1 MRKILSSVLML
12 AAGMV
17 LLNSCEKV
25 DVPQDVNTLG
35 KGSYVTLVKSTNLLL
50 DFSNLAGSKAAID
63 VQEYG
68 AEQEKLTIYVAPGT
82 PTQDRTKWKKVKEVP
97 NDNDGLYNLSVSGTE
112 IATAIAPTVISP
124 GNQYTMYN
132 VITTKDGRTFDFA
145 NTATGFSGNPN
156 YNMAMTW
163 SATVICPF
171 VAPIGGKYIVVQDDW
186 VDWSPGAEVDVTD
199 GPGANQVN
207 ISKVWPNPAYGSVIN
222 PLVINVTP
230 STGAATIP
238 SGLVWG
244 NYGSYNASTLSPNS
258 GFVFSCTGQII
269 MNIRIDASG
278 FGDQG
283 AFNLILK
290 KK

>member
-1 MRKILSSVLML
+1 MRKILSNVLML
-12 AAGMV
+12 VTGMV
-17 LLNSCEKV
+17 LLNSCEKF

-35 KGSYVTLVKSTNLLL
+35 KGSYVTLTKANNLIL
-50 DFSNLAGSKAAID
+50 DFSNLSGSKASID
-63 VQEYG
+63 VKEFG
-68 AEQEKLTIYVAPGT
+68 AEQEKLTIFVAPGT
-82 PTQDRTKWKKVKEVP
+82 PTQDKTKWKKIKEVP
-97 NDNDGLYNLSVSGTE
+97 NTNGGIYNLSVSGTE
-112 IATAIAPTVISP
+112 IATAIAPAVIAP

-132 VITTKDGRTFDFA
+132 VVTTKDGRTFDYA

-156 YNMAMTW
+156 YNMALSW

-171 VAPIGGKYIVVQDDW
+171 IAPIGGKYIVVQDDW
-186 VDWSPGAEVDVTD
+186 VDWSPGDEVDVLD

-222 PLVINVTP
+222 PLVIDVKP
-230 STGAATIP
+230 ATGEASIP

-244 NYGSYNASTLSPNS
+244 NYGSYNASTLTPNT

-269 MNIRIDASG
+269 MTIRVNAGG

-283 AFNLILK
+283 SLKLILRK
-290 KK
+290 K

>member
-35 KGSYVTLVKSTNLLL
+35 KGSYVTLTKANNLIL
-50 DFSNLAGSKAAID
+50 DFSNLSGSKASID
-63 VQEYG
+63 VKEFG
-68 AEQEKLTIYVAPGT
+68 AEQEKLTIFVAPGT
-82 PTQDRTKWKKVKEVP
+82 PTQDKTKWKKIKEVP
-97 NDNDGLYNLSVSGTE
+97 NTNGGIYNLSVSGTE
-112 IATAIAPTVISP
+112 IATAIAPAVIAP

-132 VITTKDGRTFDFA
+132 VVTTKDGRTFDYA

-156 YNMAMTW
+156 YNMALSW

-171 VAPIGGKYIVVQDDW
+171 IAPIGGKYIVVQDDW
-186 VDWSPGAEVDVTD
+186 VDWSPGDEVDVLD

-222 PLVINVTP
+222 PLVINVKP
-230 STGAATIP
+230 ATGEASIP

-244 NYGSYNASTLSPNS
+244 NYGSYNASTLSPNT

-269 MNIRIDASG
+269 MTIRVNAGG

-283 AFNLILK
+283 SLKLILRK
-290 KK
+290 K

>member
-1 MRKILSSVLML
+1 MRKILSNVLML

-17 LLNSCEKV
+17 LLNSCEKF

-35 KGSYVTLVKSTNLLL
+35 KGSYVTLTKANNLIL
-50 DFSNLAGSKAAID
+50 DFSNLSGSKASID
-63 VQEYG
+63 VKEFG
-68 AEQEKLTIYVAPGT
+68 AEQEKLTIFVAPGT
-82 PTQDRTKWKKVKEVP
+82 PTQDKTKWKKIKEVP
-97 NDNDGLYNLSVSGTE
+97 NTNGGIYNLSVSGTE
-112 IATAIAPTVISP
+112 IATAIAPTVIAP

-132 VITTKDGRTFDFA
+132 VVTTKDGRTFDYA

-156 YNMAMTW
+156 YNMALSW

-171 VAPIGGKYIVVQDDW
+171 IAPIGGKYIVVQDDW
-186 VDWSPGAEVDVTD
+186 VDWSPGDEVDVLD

-222 PLVINVTP
+222 PLVINVKP
-230 STGAATIP
+230 ATGEASIP

-244 NYGSYNASTLSPNS
+244 NYGSYNASTLTPNT

-269 MNIRIDASG
+269 MTIRVNAGG

-283 AFNLILK
+283 SLKLILRK
-290 KK
+290 K

>member
-1 MRKILSSVLML
+1 MRKILSNVLML

-17 LLNSCEKV
+17 LLNSCEKF

-35 KGSYVTLVKSTNLLL
+35 KGSYVTLTKANNLIL
-50 DFSNLAGSKAAID
+50 DFSNLSGSKASID
-63 VQEYG
+63 VKEFG
-68 AEQEKLTIYVAPGT
+68 AEQEKLTIFVAPGT
-82 PTQDRTKWKKVKEVP
+82 PTQDKTKWKKIKEVP
-97 NDNDGLYNLSVSGTE
+97 NTNGGIYNLSVSGTE
-112 IATAIAPTVISP
+112 IATAIAPAVIAP

-132 VITTKDGRTFDFA
+132 VVTTKDGRTFDYA

-156 YNMAMTW
+156 YNMALSW

-171 VAPIGGKYIVVQDDW
+171 IAPIGGKYIVVQDDW
-186 VDWSPGAEVDVTD
+186 VDWSPGDEVDVLD

-222 PLVINVTP
+222 PLVIDVKP
-230 STGAATIP
+230 ATGEASIP

-244 NYGSYNASTLSPNS
+244 NYGSYNASTLTPNT

-269 MNIRIDASG
+269 MTIRVNAGG

-283 AFNLILK
+283 SLKLILRK
-290 KK
+290 K